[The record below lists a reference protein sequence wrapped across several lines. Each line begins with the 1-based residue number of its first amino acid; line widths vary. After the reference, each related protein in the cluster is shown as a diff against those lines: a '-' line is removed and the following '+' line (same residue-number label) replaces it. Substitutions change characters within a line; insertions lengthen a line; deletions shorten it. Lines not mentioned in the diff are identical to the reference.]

1 MSYKILKSDTSLLTA
16 IPDGAIDQTT
26 DLTLVGKNTSGY
38 GIFLND
44 NFVYLLE
51 NFANTS
57 APNKPITGQLWFDL
71 TENRLKVYDITGS
84 WKVSGGTITS
94 SSAPTLTAGD
104 MWIDNVR
111 EQLYFNDGLATM
123 LAGPIYSAQQ
133 GVSGFVVEDI
143 VDVDNLPHTIVS
155 LYVAQTLLGVFN
167 KDSAFTPATP
177 IAGIPGIVNKGFTST
192 NLTGLVFDVLTSKAN
207 SLVANDGSLKT
218 PQDFVSTTSN
228 SLVQGTISIANPVPL
243 KLGASGNVEFNIN
256 PTDGFVI
263 KSVIAN
269 QNFQLQLKD
278 GLNNTTAALFINSNT
293 HDIGLYNSNPQAMLH
308 VGTAGSPGSVII
320 EGNLTVNGTTTST
333 NTATINLADYTLTLA
348 NTSVPSDSTAN
359 GAGLIIAGTTNKSFL
374 YNSASTSLLSSENIN
389 IASGKTYKINGQT
402 VLSSNALGSSIHQ
415 ALGLT
420 DIGNLNQLQ
429 AAYINITG
437 NTISY
442 VNPGAQSGDIVLVPK
457 GSGTINANSTRIT
470 NLANPSGLND
480 AVNLAHFNQYTQLL
494 PLCITLDTNGLT
506 NSQVALNYLDKVF
519 LPTEHGEGAICRV
532 ITLNDDGSIRQFTL
546 HNGAWQY
553 QFNI

>member
-1 MSYKILKSDTSLLTA
+1 MSYNILKSDTSLLTA

-71 TENRLKVYDITGS
+71 TENRLKVYDTNGS

-104 MWIDNVR
+104 LWIDNIR

-133 GVSGFVVEDI
+133 GVSGFIVEDI
-143 VDVDNLPHTIVS
+143 IDINNLPHTIVS
-155 LYVAQTLLGVFN
+155 LYVAQTLIGVFN

-177 IAGIPGIVNKGFTST
+177 IAGIPGIINTGFTGTTLS
-192 NLTGLVFDVLTSKAN
+192 GLIFDVLTSKSK
-207 SLVANDGSLKT
+207 SLVANDGTLKT
-218 PQDFVSTTSN
+218 VQDFVSTTAN
-228 SLVQGTISIANPVPL
+228 SLVQGTISIANPIPL
-243 KLGASGNVEFNIN
+243 KLGSSGNIEFDIN
-256 PTDGFVI
+256 PSDGFVI

-278 GLNNTTAALFINSNT
+278 GLNSTTAALFVNANT
-293 HDIGLYNSNPQAMLH
+293 RNIGLYNALPQSMLH
-308 VGTAGSPGSVII
+308 VGTQSNPGSVII

-333 NTATINLADYTLTLA
+333 NTATVNLADYTITLA
-348 NTSVPSDSTAN
+348 KTSAPNDVTAN
-359 GAGLIIAGTTNKSFL
+359 GAGLIIAGTTNKSIL
-374 YNSASTSLLSSENIN
+374 YNSASTSLSSSENIN
-389 IASGKTYKINGQT
+389 IASGKTYKINGES
-402 VLSSNALGSSIHQ
+402 VLSSSALGVSVHQ
-415 ALGLT
+415 ALGLS
-420 DIGNLNQLQ
+420 DIGSLNQLQ

-437 NTISY
+437 NVISY
-442 VNPGAQSGDIVLVPK
+442 VNQPAASGNIVLTPK
-457 GSGTINANSTRIT
+457 GAGTVDVSNYRIT
-470 NLANPSGLND
+470 SVANPSGLGD

-494 PLCITLDTNGLT
+494 PLCLSLNTFGLSNT
-506 NSQVALNYLDKVF
+506 QIAQNYLNKVF
-519 LPTEHGEGAICRV
+519 LPTEHGQGAILRL
-532 ITLNDDGSIRQFTL
+532 ITQGDDGSIRQFRL
-546 HNGAWQY
+546 NNGAWVFD
-553 QFNI
+553 FNI